1 MKIDKIFIINLK
13 SRDDRLKNMSSLV
26 DTLNINKNKIK
37 VFEAIVGN
45 ELKDDEI
52 KNILS
57 ISSLD
62 TLYNKSI
69 NHKDIR
75 TKGAIG
81 CYLSHYKIWEKIIKE
96 NLENVLIFEDNLAL
110 DIDVKEFEDY
120 VNSIPQDYDTAFLYW
135 FSLWFD
141 PLNNPKKNTI
151 INNYWNKYNS
161 INVWGSGSYLLSRK
175 GAEKL
180 VKNAFPICY
189 RIDAYINI
197 LNNVD
202 TSFIRYIAKESLFK
216 QNNFQTDIKIEC
228 KECDITEKINTMY
241 NKRYN
246 IETFGMVNNNNNNLI
261 LVILIIII
269 AILFVKNK

>member
-13 SRDDRLKNMSSLV
+13 SRNDRLKNMKLLV
-26 DTLNINKNKIK
+26 DSLNFDKNKIEI
-37 VFEAIVGN
+37 FEAIVGK

-52 KNILS
+52 INILS
-57 ISSLD
+57 ITSLD
-62 TLYNKSI
+62 TLYNKST

-81 CYLSHYKIWEKIIKE
+81 CYLSHLKIWEKIINE
-96 NLENVLIFEDNLAL
+96 NLENVLIFED
-110 DIDVKEFEDY
+110 DIVSDVDIKEFEEY
-120 VNSIPQDYDTAFLYW
+120 IHSIPQDYDVALLSW

-141 PLNNPKKNTI
+141 LLNNPKKNTV
-151 INNYWNKYNS
+151 INNYWHKYNS
-161 INVWGSGSYLLSRK
+161 INVWGCAAYMVSK
-175 GAEKL
+175 NGAEKL
-180 VKNAFPICY
+180 VKDAFPICY
-189 RIDAYINI
+189 QVDAYINI

-202 TSFIRYIAKESLFK
+202 ASFTRYIAKESLFR
-216 QNNFQTDIKIEC
+216 QNNFHSDIQVDC
-228 KECDITEKINTMY
+228 KECDITEKINDMY

-246 IETFGMVNNNNNNLI
+246 IETFGMVNNNDNNLI

>member
-13 SRDDRLKNMSSLV
+13 SKNDRLKNMRLLV
-26 DTLNINKNKIK
+26 DTLNFDKDKIEI
-37 VFEAIVGN
+37 FEAVVGK
-45 ELKDDEI
+45 ELKDEKI
-52 KNILS
+52 NNILS

-62 TLYNKSI
+62 TLYNKST

-81 CYLSHYKIWEKIIKE
+81 CYLSHYKIWEKVINN
-96 NLENVLIFEDNLAL
+96 NLNNVLIFEDELITDV
-110 DIDVKEFEDY
+110 DIKEFEEY
-120 VNSIPQDYDTAFLYW
+120 INSLPQDYDIALLSW

-141 PLNNPKKNTI
+141 LLNNPKKNTI

-161 INVWGSGSYLLSRK
+161 INVFSCSSYLVSRK

-189 RIDAYINI
+189 QVDGYLNI
-197 LNNVD
+197 LNNID
-202 TSFIRYIAKESLFK
+202 KTFIRYIAKESLFK
-216 QNNFQTDIKIEC
+216 KNNFQINC
-228 KECDITEKINTMY
+228 KECDITEKINVMY

-246 IETFGMVNNNNNNLI
+246 IETFRMVNNNNSF

-269 AILFVKNK
+269 ALLLVKNK

>member
-13 SRDDRLKNMSSLV
+13 SRYDRLKNMKSLAE
-26 DTLNINKNKIK
+26 TLNMDKNKIEI
-37 VFEAIVGN
+37 FEAIVGK
-45 ELKDDEI
+45 ELKDSDI
-52 KNILS
+52 YNFLS

-62 TLYNKSI
+62 TLHNKST

-75 TKGAIG
+75 TRGAIG
-81 CYLSHYKIWEKIIKE
+81 CYLSHYKIWEKIINE
-96 NLENVLIFEDNLAL
+96 NLNNVLIFEDDLL
-110 DIDVKEFEDY
+110 TDVNTKEFEDY
-120 VNSIPQDYDTAFLYW
+120 VNFLPQDYDIALLSW

-161 INVWGSGSYLLSRK
+161 INVFGCGSYLLSRK

-180 VKNAFPICY
+180 IKNAFPICY
-189 RIDAYINI
+189 QVDAYINI
-197 LNNVD
+197 LND
-202 TSFIRYIAKESLFK
+202 LESSFVRYIANKSLFK
-216 QNNFQTDIKIEC
+216 QNNSKTDIQVDC
-228 KECDITEKINTMY
+228 KECDITEKINEMY
-241 NKRYN
+241 KKRYN
-246 IETFGMVNNNNNNLI
+246 IETFGMVNNNNSI